1 MGDWPEIP
9 LIQSPTRPGLRIAVA
24 RRIYMNRYLG
34 LSGALHVGLVAGLLY
49 LGAKNDFSPHKLI
62 ESFTLQTGGE
72 TTAEAAPVAE
82 TAEVSG
88 AGSSAVIDDSFVNEA
103 LSEMA
108 PQKAVQKQ
116 AATGFKSAPK
126 MKAKSSSAKANSATG
141 ENQDEKISGKSNQKN
156 SLENNHEQSE
166 QKIDSTTSE
175 QFIGAETETSEDQS
189 SAETEG
195 RQDSVE
201 KESFAAA
208 ATEQTAKSSEK
219 NETQTETQNQE
230 ALSEQEEKQIL
241 AQKKALLEDLRRQ
254 NAEKEA
260 QEAAAFAALAK
271 SSQSDS
277 GKEAGV
283 AAEGSGGVAAEGSG
297 GPAAGETVHALADF
311 KQTAGNP
318 KPRYDR
324 EDRMKNR
331 SGTVTFQAFVK
342 KDGSLDE
349 FQMIESSGHRTLDA
363 KTLKALKQWKF
374 AAGQQG
380 WIEIPFRWDLKGGVQ
395 EMPSLRSSMKE

>member
-1 MGDWPEIP
+1 
-9 LIQSPTRPGLRIAVA
+9 
-24 RRIYMNRYLG
+24 MNRYLG

-62 ESFTLQTGGE
+62 ESFTLETGGE
-72 TTAEAAPVAE
+72 TTAEAAPVAQ

-88 AGSSAVIDDSFVNEA
+88 SGSPAVIDDSFVDEA
-103 LSEMA
+103 LSDMA
-108 PQKAVQKQ
+108 PKKAVQKQ

-126 MKAKSSSAKANSATG
+126 MKEKTNSAQANSVIG
-141 ENQDEKISGKSNQKN
+141 KNQSEKISGKSAQKN
-156 SLENNHEQSE
+156 SVESNHEQSE
-166 QKIDSTTSE
+166 QKLESTTSE
-175 QFIGAETETSEDQS
+175 QFVGTETETSEDQS
-189 SAETEG
+189 FAETDASQE
-195 RQDSVE
+195 SVE
-201 KESFAAA
+201 KESLATA
-208 ATEQTAKSSEK
+208 ATEKTAKSSEK
-219 NETQTETQNQE
+219 TETQTEAQNDTQNESQNQE

-271 SSQSDS
+271 SSKSDS
-277 GKEAGV
+277 DKEAGV
-283 AAEGSGGVAAEGSG
+283 AADRSSGEAADRSGGEAAEGSG

>member
-1 MGDWPEIP
+1 
-9 LIQSPTRPGLRIAVA
+9 
-24 RRIYMNRYLG
+24 MNRYLG
-34 LSGALHVGLVAGLLY
+34 LSGALHLGLVAGLLY

-62 ESFTLQTGGE
+62 ESFTVQTGGE
-72 TTAEAAPVAE
+72 TTAEVAQVGD
-82 TAEVSG
+82 TAQTTGSG
-88 AGSSAVIDDSFVNEA
+88 SPQVIDDSFVDDA
-103 LSEMA
+103 LAEIA
-108 PQKAVQKQ
+108 PKTVIQKQ
-116 AATGFKSAPK
+116 VATGHKNVQSGK
-126 MKAKSSSAKANSATG
+126 
-141 ENQDEKISGKSNQKN
+141 EKISGKISQKN
-156 SLENNHEQSE
+156 SLKNTAKNTDEKTQGNSHGKSE
-166 QKIDSTTSE
+166 QKAESSASE
-175 QFIGAETETSEDQS
+175 QVGTEDVNSDQVSEKATSVSEEETSAETQGSPEPSEPEEKEFIAAAETEETSK
-189 SAETEG
+189 SAE
-195 RQDSVE
+195 
-201 KESFAAA
+201 K
-208 ATEQTAKSSEK
+208 
-219 NETQTETQNQE
+219 TETQNQD
-230 ALSEQEEKQIL
+230 AVTEQDEKQIL

-260 QEAAAFAALAK
+260 QEAAALAAMAK
-271 SSQSDS
+271 NAISQSDS
-277 GKEAGV
+277 SKEAGSKDDGK
-283 AAEGSGGVAAEGSG
+283 AGIGAEGSG

-318 KPRYDR
+318 KPKYDR

-349 FQMIESSGHRTLDA
+349 FQMIESSGHRSLDA